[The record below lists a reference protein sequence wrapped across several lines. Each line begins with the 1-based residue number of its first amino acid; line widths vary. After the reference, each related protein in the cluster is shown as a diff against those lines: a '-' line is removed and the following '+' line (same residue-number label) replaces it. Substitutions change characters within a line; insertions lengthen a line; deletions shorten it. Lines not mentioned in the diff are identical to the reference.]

1 MTLLIPNTF
10 VSGTRAR
17 AEDVNENF
25 VACKNAI
32 DANTASIAQNTSDIT
47 DLDASKQENLDV
59 SSKGNYNQA
68 GNFG

>member
-10 VSGTRAR
+10 VAGTRAR

-32 DANTASIAQNTSDIT
+32 DANIASISENTSDIA
-47 DLDASKQENLDV
+47 DLDTIKL
-59 SSKGNYNQA
+59 
-68 GNFG
+68 